1 MKISEIVTI
10 LDGVLV
16 AGKHQMDREISF
28 GFASDLMSDVLTLE
42 TNDLVLLTGLCN
54 IQSIRTAEMSDIPCI
69 IFVRRKKVTPEMIE
83 LAEESDIT
91 LIECNYSMFKTVV
104 TLAEHGIRPLF

>member
-1 MKISEIVTI
+1 MKISEIVKI

-16 AGKHQMDREISF
+16 AGEDQMDREISF

-83 LAEESDIT
+83 LAEESGIT
-91 LIECNYSMFKTVV
+91 LIECNYSAFKTVV